1 MFEADGDRVIVQQR
15 DGGTYK
21 ATGKSMEASAISIWT
36 LNDEGRAIRF
46 EQVIDTQEVNS
57 AVVP

>member
-1 MFEADGDRVIVQQR
+1 MPHGDRVIVQQR

-21 ATGKSMEASAISIWT
+21 ATGKNMEAKAISIWT
-36 LNDEGRAIRF
+36 LDPAGQAIRF

-57 AVVP
+57 AVLP